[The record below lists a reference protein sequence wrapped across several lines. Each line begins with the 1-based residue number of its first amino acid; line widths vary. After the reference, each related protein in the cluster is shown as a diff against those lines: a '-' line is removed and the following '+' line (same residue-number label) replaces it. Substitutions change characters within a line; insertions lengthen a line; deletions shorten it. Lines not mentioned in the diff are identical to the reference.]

1 MHGGIVTRY
10 LPGGQ
15 VFLPYQIKVRNMRVA
30 EKQAHWDMK
39 PDSHGPR
46 EAEQLQQT
54 PHRGLEIQ
62 QTPTRLEQ
70 LKDLKGTQ
78 G

>member
-1 MHGGIVTRY
+1 
-10 LPGGQ
+10 
-15 VFLPYQIKVRNMRVA
+15 MRVA
-30 EKQAHWDMK
+30 EKQPHWDMK

-46 EAEQLQQT
+46 QAEQLQQT
-54 PHRGLEIQ
+54 PHWGLETQ
-62 QTPTRLEQ
+62 QTPTLLEQ